1 MDDAAEDAIRQFGDQ
16 SGLAVL
22 IEQYALWA
30 VVGFALLFLRSSIEN
45 ALAGLAIFLGSD
57 YQENVVCW
65 IQTNGTR
72 RPARISQTGLL
83 STTFYLYEI
92 DEAGVITGGTLLKL
106 PNSELKS
113 LRIERP
119 LEKAVSSAR
128 RSAAAWYC
136 LPPHQRR
143 SGRLRS
149 WRRHISSGKRSWT
162 PGATEARYGGQWHH
176 TQARSYRLSS
186 DCPSEPSRHGPRSNC
201 FARPSRTQRDAGR
214 CGSGRRMTF
223 GRASCWCD

>member
-65 IQTNGTR
+65 ITTNGTR

-83 STTFYLYEI
+83 STTFYLYEV
-92 DEAGVITGGTLLKL
+92 DEAGIITGGTLLKL

-119 LEKAVSSAR
+119 LDH
-128 RSAAAWYC
+128 
-136 LPPHQRR
+136 LPLPKPAQQETD
-143 SGRLRS
+143 
-149 WRRHISSGKRSWT
+149 K
-162 PGATEARYGGQWHH
+162 
-176 TQARSYRLSS
+176 
-186 DCPSEPSRHGPRSNC
+186 
-201 FARPSRTQRDAGR
+201 
-214 CGSGRRMTF
+214 
-223 GRASCWCD
+223 

>member
-1 MDDAAEDAIRQFGDQ
+1 MGDAAEQAIRQFGEQ
-16 SGLAVL
+16 SGLIVL
-22 IEQYALWA
+22 VEQYALWA
-30 VVGFALLFLRSSIEN
+30 VVGFALLFLRSGIEN
-45 ALAGLAIFLGSD
+45 AVAGLAIFLGSD

-119 LEKAVSSAR
+119 LDQILLPKSAQWETHKCPPSCTTSIPSSR
-128 RSAAAWYC
+128 NY
-136 LPPHQRR
+136 
-143 SGRLRS
+143 
-149 WRRHISSGKRSWT
+149 RRHNRG
-162 PGATEARYGGQWHH
+162 
-176 TQARSYRLSS
+176 
-186 DCPSEPSRHGPRSNC
+186 D
-201 FARPSRTQRDAGR
+201 
-214 CGSGRRMTF
+214 
-223 GRASCWCD
+223 